1 MACLPLL
8 LGYILDLIFG
18 DPYNIPHPIRY
29 IGNLISKVEKLL
41 RKIFPKTS
49 KGELLAGF
57 FMPII
62 VVGIS
67 VGVSFFI
74 LKVTYKIHFVFGFLV
89 ESVMC
94 YQMLATK
101 CLKDES
107 MKVYKSLKASDLE
120 KSRENVSMIVGR
132 DTQSLDVT
140 GVTKATVETIAENT
154 SDGIIA
160 PIIYMSLFG
169 AVGGFFYKSVN
180 TLDSM
185 IGYKNDKY
193 LYFGR
198 VSAKLDDILN
208 YIPARIS
215 ALIVICSSAIL
226 NLDYKSAFRVWKRDS
241 RNHPS
246 PNSAQTESAFAG
258 ALNVQLAGDM
268 YYFGKLYRKK
278 TIGDDIRQ
286 VQIDDIKTANKIL
299 YVSSFIALIV
309 GLIVRWLIVK

>member
-1 MACLPLL
+1 MSILPLL
-8 LGYILDLIFG
+8 LGYILDLILG
-18 DPYNIPHPIRY
+18 DPYNIPHPVRF
-29 IGNLISKVEKLL
+29 IGSLISKTENLL
-41 RKIFPKTS
+41 RRLFPKTA
-49 KGELLAGF
+49 KGELISGI

-67 VGVSFFI
+67 TVGALLI
-74 LKVTYKIHFVFGFLV
+74 LKLAYKIHVIVGIIV
-89 ESVMC
+89 DSIMC

-107 MKVYKSLKASDLE
+107 MKVYQSLKNDDLE
-120 KSRENVSMIVGR
+120 LSRENVSMIVGR
-132 DTQSLDVT
+132 DTQNLDVA

-160 PIIYMSLFG
+160 PMIYMALFG
-169 AVGGFFYKSVN
+169 SIGGFFYKSVN

-198 VSAKLDDILN
+198 ASAKLDDLLN
-208 YIPARIS
+208 YIPSRIS
-215 ALIVICSSAIL
+215 AIFVIVATFFL
-226 NLDYKSAFRVWKRDS
+226 NLDFKSAFRIWRRDC

-258 ALNVQLAGDM
+258 VLNVQLAGDM
-268 YYFGKLYRKK
+268 YYFGKLHHKK
-278 TIGDDIRQ
+278 TIGDNVRPI
-286 VQIDDIKTANKIL
+286 QIEDIKTSNNIL
-299 YVSSFIALIV
+299 YVTSFISLIFC
-309 GLIVRWLIVK
+309 LIVRCIVV

>member
-1 MACLPLL
+1 MIILPLIF
-8 LGYILDLIFG
+8 GYILDLILG
-18 DPYNIPHPIRY
+18 DPYNFPHPIRL
-29 IGNLISKVEKLL
+29 IGNLITYTEKLL
-41 RKIFPKTS
+41 RKLFKN
-49 KGELLAGF
+49 ELLSGIL
-57 FMPII
+57 MLII
-62 VVGIS
+62 VTGIS
-67 VGVSFFI
+67 VIIPTLI
-74 LKVTYKIHFVFGFLV
+74 LKIAYKIHLIVGIIV
-89 ESVMC
+89 ESIMC

-107 MKVYKSLKASDLE
+107 MKVYNSLKDGDLE
-120 KSRENVSMIVGR
+120 LSRKNVSMIVGR
-132 DTQSLDVT
+132 DTKNLDTT

-160 PIIYMSLFG
+160 PMLYMAIFG

-198 VSAKLDDILN
+198 ASAKTDDILN
-208 YIPARIS
+208 YIPSRIS
-215 ALIVICSSAIL
+215 AIIVILASAIL
-226 NLDYKSAFRVWKRDS
+226 KLDYKSAFKIWKRDC

-268 YYFGKLYRKK
+268 YYFGKLHHKQ
-278 TIGDDIRQ
+278 TIGDDIRPI
-286 VQIDDIKTANKIL
+286 QIEDIKIANRIL
-299 YVSSFIALIV
+299 YTTSFI
-309 GLIVRWLIVK
+309 GLILSVIVRCIIC

>member
-1 MACLPLL
+1 MSILPLL
-8 LGYILDLIFG
+8 LGYILDLILG
-18 DPYNIPHPIRY
+18 DPYNIPHPVRF
-29 IGNLISKVEKLL
+29 IGSLISKTENIL
-41 RKIFPKTS
+41 RRLSPKTS
-49 KGELLAGF
+49 KSELISGI

-67 VGVSFFI
+67 TVGALLI
-74 LKVTYKIHFVFGFLV
+74 LKLAYKIHVIVGIIV
-89 ESVMC
+89 DSIIC

-107 MKVYKSLKASDLE
+107 MKVYQSLKSGDLE
-120 KSRENVSMIVGR
+120 LSRKNVSMIVGR
-132 DTQSLDVT
+132 DTQNLDVT

-160 PIIYMSLFG
+160 PMIYMALFG
-169 AVGGFFYKSVN
+169 SIGGVFYKSVN

-198 VSAKLDDILN
+198 ASAKLDDLLN
-208 YIPARIS
+208 YIPSRIS
-215 ALIVICSSAIL
+215 AIFVIVATFFL
-226 NLDYKSAFRVWKRDS
+226 NLDFKSAFHIWRRDC

-268 YYFGKLYRKK
+268 YYFGKLHHKK
-278 TIGDDIRQ
+278 TIGDNVRPI
-286 VQIDDIKTANKIL
+286 QIEDIKTSNKIL
-299 YVSSFIALIV
+299 YVTSFISLIFC
-309 GLIVRWLIVK
+309 LIVRCIVV